1 MLGAQHSTKILPPE
15 EVKKFGR
22 PTFSEAKKATLAQ
35 IAQFNNLILNNRFPE
50 EPRWGE
56 GRLEGLNSEPCPE
69 ERSVSKE
76 RKDCVFR

>member
-35 IAQFNNLILNNRFPE
+35 IAQFNDLMQLLFILVI
-50 EPRWGE
+50 WI
-56 GRLEGLNSEPCPE
+56 
-69 ERSVSKE
+69 
-76 RKDCVFR
+76 